1 MMVLEQELHASD
13 QMQNSFLAMLAHELR
28 NPLSAVRS
36 AEQILRLEV
45 SQTPEVAEVLD
56 VIGEQLALMTRLVED
71 LSDVS
76 LFTTGMLKFRPQ
88 RVELSALMR
97 AVAKACLAC
106 IEEDGH
112 RLIVETPSEPVY
124 LDADPAR
131 LTQVFVNLL
140 NNAAKYMEPGV
151 QIWFSAEPE
160 GNEVVI
166 AVRDTGVGISPEML
180 PKVFDCFTQI
190 VGTIDM
196 ARGGLGLGLSLVKG
210 WTERHGGSVEARSD
224 GLGQGSEFLVRLPLS
239 VSGRAM

>member
-76 LFTTGMLKFRPQ
+76 LIATGMLTFRPQ

-140 NNAAKYMEPGV
+140 NNAAKYMEPGG
-151 QIWFSAEPE
+151 QIWFSAEPQ

-190 VGTIDM
+190 DGTIEM
-196 ARGGLGLGLSLVKG
+196 ARGGLGIGLSLVKG